1 MHTYISDIELVE
13 RWRNGE
19 EFAAEVLHNRYVA
32 KLLNLV
38 GRHLA
43 NRFNPRLG
51 ADDVVQSVF
60 GSFFHG
66 AKEGRYEFE
75 GENDFW
81 KLLLTIA
88 LNKVRNT
95 VRHHQTQRRDLS
107 KESFSTNTVGAE
119 GLIASLRS
127 PQRIAREYLELLEC
141 LDELFE
147 HLEPREKDL
156 LRCQIEGYSQKEIA
170 QKLKVNERTIRRMIT
185 RIRDRAAD
193 LLGDA

>member
-1 MHTYISDIELVE
+1 ME
-13 RWRNGE
+13 RWRNGDE
-19 EFAAEVLHNRYVA
+19 YAAEVLHNRYVA

-43 NRFNPRLG
+43 NRFNPRLA

-75 GENDFW
+75 CENDFW
-81 KLLLTIA
+81 KLLLTMA

-95 VRHHQTQRRDLS
+95 VRHHQTQKRDLS
-107 KESFSTNTVGAE
+107 KESFSTNSAGAE
-119 GLIASLRS
+119 GIVAHLRS
-127 PQRIAREYLELLEC
+127 PQRVAREYLEFLEC

-147 HLEPREKDL
+147 HLSPREQKL
-156 LRCQIEGYSQKEIA
+156 LRYQVEGYTQQETA
-170 QKLKVNERTIRRMIT
+170 EKLNVNERTIRRMIL
-185 RIRDRAAD
+185 RIRNRAAD
-193 LLGDA
+193 LLDDA